1 MKKHEAFL
9 MRNKHKHND
18 KDDFRTPPYL
28 FAYIEKRYGKIDF
41 DGACTPDVNN
51 LAAPLRLEDEWPV
64 GATIYSNPPFDSESI
79 TKWVKKGRKHA
90 LNGGTHIMLLPDK
103 LTQCFFAELFPMIQE
118 IIFLGG
124 RVNFVS
130 PYAVKGGASMSGSI
144 IIAQKQRVRLPRDLT
159 IIAVDNVLIRDLK
172 KQYNEGVNS

>member
-9 MRNKHKHND
+9 MRNKHEHND

-28 FAYIEKRYGKIDF
+28 FSYIEKRYGKIDF
-41 DGACTPDVNN
+41 DAACTPDVNN
-51 LAAPLRLEDEWPV
+51 LAVPLRLEDEWPL
-64 GATIYSNPPFDSESI
+64 GSTIYSNPPFDSDSI
-79 TKWVKKGRKHA
+79 AKWVKKGREHVDRGE
-90 LNGGTHIMLLPDK
+90 GGIHILLLPDK

-130 PYAVKGGASMSGSI
+130 PYAVKGGTSMNGSI
-144 IIAQKQRVRLPRDLT
+144 IIAQTQRKHPL
-159 IIAVDNVLIRDLK
+159 IATNVLIRDLK
-172 KQYNEGVNS
+172 KRYNEEVRQ